1 MQMQLLREEVEILLS
16 EINMI
21 NAATLQTIEKIQKGV
36 NNDENKR
43 N

>member
-16 EINMI
+16 QINSI